1 MGQMCKLQRKGSIV
15 IATPGYVSTSSVM
28 PNSLAFIQFEP
39 LLVDSIEIRL
49 ECRNVSS
56 FEIIMLAVY
65 GSHS

>member
-1 MGQMCKLQRKGSIV
+1 MIT
-15 IATPGYVSTSSVM
+15 TPRFVSTSSGM
-28 PNSLAFIQFEP
+28 LNSRAFIQFEP

-49 ECRNVSS
+49 ECRKVSS